1 MRYEDREGNRHEST
15 AGELISVVRWRSHG
29 LTVGVRHIEEGE
41 AREALKSTGILVR
54 SPGETD
60 AGSVYISRSH
70 PALERLYRGTRWVEA
85 YAQQLLRLDGA
96 IRKQKNQR
104 FGNLSTR
111 AEILPG
117 SWFALDDD
125 EAGPSPDSVD
135 DIGEV

>member
-1 MRYEDREGNRHEST
+1 M
-15 AGELISVVRWRSHG
+15 RWRSHG
-29 LTVGVRHIEEGE
+29 LTVGFRHIEEGE

-111 AEILPG
+111 AEILSG

>member
-1 MRYEDREGNRHEST
+1 M
-15 AGELISVVRWRSHG
+15 
-29 LTVGVRHIEEGE
+29 TVGVRYIQEGE

-60 AGSVYISRSH
+60 AGSVCISRSH

-85 YAQQLLRLDGA
+85 FAQQLLRLDGA
-96 IRKQKNQR
+96 FAKQKTQR
-104 FGNLSTR
+104 FGTVATR
-111 AEILPG
+111 AVVLPG

-135 DIGEV
+135 DIGDV